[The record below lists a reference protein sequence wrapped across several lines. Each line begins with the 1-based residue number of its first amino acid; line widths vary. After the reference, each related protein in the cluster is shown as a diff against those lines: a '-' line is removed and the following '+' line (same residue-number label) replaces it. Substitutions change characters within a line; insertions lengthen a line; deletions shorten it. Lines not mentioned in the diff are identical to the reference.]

1 MTRNRHA
8 AAPSHGMMR
17 LMRKCSCL
25 TSSRRRTS
33 TATLTKANTPS
44 NSNAVVPPS
53 ARMASESARA
63 TRMIR
68 PKASAV
74 VNRMAVHGVWFLRCT
89 CARNDGSTPWRD
101 MP

>member
-1 MTRNRHA
+1 
-8 AAPSHGMMR
+8 MMR
-17 LMRKCSCL
+17 LILKCSCL
-25 TSSRRRTS
+25 TLSRRKTS

-44 NSNAVVPPS
+44 SSRAVVPPS

-68 PKASAV
+68 PNASAV
-74 VNRMAVHGVWFLRCT
+74 VNRMAVQGVWFLRWT
-89 CARNDGSTPWRD
+89 CARKAGSTPWRD